1 MSSARRYMVRVPL
14 VDTSF
19 AEWWAAQDNPSAS
32 VMALIRDQV
41 ARYGFTDSANRPIA
55 PLSRADQDSRPTS
68 G

>member
-19 AEWWAAQDNPSAS
+19 AEWWAAQDNPSTS

-41 ARYGFTDSANRPIA
+41 ARLGFTESANRPTV
-55 PLSRADQDSRPTS
+55 PLSQPAD
-68 G
+68 